1 VLARSDG
8 AADACAVVAAR
19 ARGVVRRSRTTD
31 ARDVHRGRAMRG
43 PARGL
48 LAGLAAY
55 KLGGGCLST
64 ILVFI
69 LVYWALGY
77 ANC

>member
-1 VLARSDG
+1 MRAPSSQP
-8 AADACAVVAAR
+8 AR
-19 ARGVVRRSRTTD
+19 AALCGE
-31 ARDVHRGRAMRG
+31 AGPQRDVHRGRAMRG

-69 LVYWALGY
+69 LIYWALGY